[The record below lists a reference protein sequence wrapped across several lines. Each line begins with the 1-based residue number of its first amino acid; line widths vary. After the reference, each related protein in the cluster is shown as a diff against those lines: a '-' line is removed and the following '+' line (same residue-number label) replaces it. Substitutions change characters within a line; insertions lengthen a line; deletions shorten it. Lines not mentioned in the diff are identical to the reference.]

1 MNVSFDLSVSQFLMA
16 IRVMLTGS
24 KKGFVCPSVKQLL
37 HSLFMIPFLLL
48 ERKKRSIESSTILNT
63 INHARLSFCVLFC
76 SFIYKKKLILIL
88 FKSQTHIHTSKT
100 KRIGQSCLH
109 LMPIFPIIIEL
120 NSHTKWIAC
129 GSIPRSSL
137 LEYQSPLGRDE
148 SSEAAHSNPSFNAQ
162 TIYMLN
168 S

>member
-24 KKGFVCPSVKQLL
+24 KKGFVYPSVKQLL

-76 SFIYKKKLILIL
+76 SFIYKKKTCINTFQIPNTHSHLQNQTNWTKLPSLDAYMSYHHRVEQSYEMDCLWINSTL
-88 FKSQTHIHTSKT
+88 F
-100 KRIGQSCLH
+100 
-109 LMPIFPIIIEL
+109 
-120 NSHTKWIAC
+120 
-129 GSIPRSSL
+129 SS
-137 LEYQSPLGRDE
+137 
-148 SSEAAHSNPSFNAQ
+148 
-162 TIYMLN
+162 
-168 S
+168 